1 MIQFGVGALI
11 LTPPGTNP
19 TPVNVGILQDVSLDI
34 KATTKELR
42 GGYQLPVAV
51 AVAGKSINGKAKAAD
66 INSGLLASLLNVTP
80 TTGMRI
86 PIIGERS
93 TIPTTPF
100 QITVTN
106 GATFAEDLGVLNLT
120 TGLPMTRAATADA
133 AGKYA
138 VNTSTGVYTFNT
150 DDAGDTV
157 AITYSY
163 TASAVGKTVTWA
175 NQLMGV
181 ATTYTVHLCQSYNS
195 KYAIAKLHAAVFPS
209 LSMAFKNEDFAGQDI
224 EFQAFAASDGSVIT
238 QYMSE

>member
-11 LTPPGTNP
+11 LTPPGANP

-80 TTGMRI
+80 TVGYQI
-86 PIIGERS
+86 PIIGERA
-93 TIPTTPF
+93 TIPATPF
-100 QITVTN
+100 QVTVAN
-106 GATFAEDLGVLNLT
+106 SASFAEDLGVLNLT
-120 TGLPMTRAATADA
+120 TGLPMTRGATATA
-133 AGKYA
+133 SGVYA
-138 VNTSTGVYTFNT
+138 VAAGVYTFHT
-150 DDAGDTV
+150 DDAADVV

-163 TASAVGKTVTWA
+163 TAAGAGKTVAWT

-195 KYAIAKLHAAVFPS
+195 KHAIAKLHACVFPS
-209 LSMAFKNEDFAGQDI
+209 LSMAFKNEDFAGQDL
-224 EFQAFAASDGSVIT
+224 EFQAFAAADGSVIT
-238 QYMSE
+238 QYMTE